1 MSDLVDLDL
10 LTGQAARLVEAARAA
25 GADAADAI
33 AVRSVNQVASVLKG
47 KVEKIEHAEN
57 DDFGLRVFVGDRNA
71 TISATLGSD
80 VEALA
85 ARAVAMARAASPDR
99 FAGLADPSRLAD
111 PAVLARE
118 LPNLDLLDETP
129 VSAAEL
135 AERGKA
141 IEAAAMAVDGVTNIA
156 GASAYWARGGVAL
169 VTSTGF
175 SGAYETS
182 SHGHSVAAIAGTGTG
197 MERDWDS
204 SSKNHL
210 ADVESADVVGTRAG
224 ERAVRR
230 LNPRKV
236 ETRTATVVY
245 DPRVATS
252 LIGAL
257 IGGISGA
264 SIARK
269 SSFLKDKLGAQL
281 FGSSIRITDD
291 PLRRRGPG
299 SRPCDGEGVYGEA
312 LDLVSGGVL
321 QTWLLDSATAR
332 ELGLETNGRAGRG
345 TGAPSPSSTNVLLHP
360 GSVTPQ
366 ELIASIGDG
375 LYVTDFIGHGANLVT
390 GDYSRG
396 AAGFWIENGE
406 IAYPV
411 AEITVAGNLLD
422 MFREMVPAN
431 DIEFRSAFTAPTVA
445 IGGLTIAGR

>member
-1 MSDLVDLDL
+1 MSDLVDLDQ
-10 LTGQAARLVEAARAA
+10 LTQQAARLVEAARAA
-25 GADAADAI
+25 GADAADAV

-57 DDFGLRVFVGDRNA
+57 DDFGLRVFVGNRNA
-71 TISATLGSD
+71 TISATLGAD

-85 ARAVAMARAASPDR
+85 ARAVAMARAAPADR
-99 FAGLADPSRLAD
+99 FAGLADPALLASSWPD
-111 PAVLARE
+111 
-118 LPNLDLLDETP
+118 LDLLDETP
-129 VSAAEL
+129 ATATDL
-135 AERGKA
+135 GERGKA

-156 GASAYWARGGVAL
+156 GASAYWARGGMAL
-169 VTSTGF
+169 VTSSGF
-175 SGAYETS
+175 SGAYES
-182 SHGHSVAAIAGTGTG
+182 SGHGHSVAAIAGSSTG

-204 SSKNHL
+204 SSKTHL
-210 ADVESADVVGTRAG
+210 ADVESAEVVGRRAG
-224 ERAVRR
+224 NRAVRR
-230 LNPRKV
+230 LNPRQV
-236 ETRTATVVY
+236 TTRTATVVY

-264 SIARK
+264 AIARR
-269 SSFLKDKLGAQL
+269 SSFLKDKLGTPL
-281 FGSSIRITDD
+281 FAPGIRITDD
-291 PLRRRGPG
+291 PHRRRGPG
-299 SRPCDGEGVYGEA
+299 SRPFDGEGVGGVP
-312 LDLVSGGVL
+312 LDLVADGVL

-332 ELGLETNGRAGRG
+332 ELDLATNGRAGRG

-360 GSVTPQ
+360 GAVSPQ
-366 ELIASIGDG
+366 ELIASVGTG

-411 AEITVAGNLLD
+411 AEITVAGNLLA
-422 MFREMVPAN
+422 MFRELVPAD
-431 DIEFRSAFTAPTVA
+431 DIEFRSAFTAPTLA

>member
-1 MSDLVDLDL
+1 MSDLVDLDQL
-10 LTGQAARLVEAARAA
+10 IGQAARLVEAARAA
-25 GADAADAI
+25 GADAADAV
-33 AVRSVNQVASVLKG
+33 AVRSVNQVASILKG

-85 ARAVAMARAASPDR
+85 ARAVAMARAAPPDR
-99 FAGLADPSRLAD
+99 FAGLADSSLLATTWPD
-111 PAVLARE
+111 M
-118 LPNLDLLDETP
+118 DLLDETP
-129 VSAAEL
+129 VSSTDL
-135 AERGKA
+135 AERGRA
-141 IEAAAMAVDGVTNIA
+141 IEAAALAVEGVTNTT
-156 GASAYWARGGVAL
+156 GASAYWARGGMAL
-169 VTSTGF
+169 VTSSGF
-175 SGAYETS
+175 SGAYES
-182 SHGHSVAAIAGTGTG
+182 SGHGHSVSAIAGTGTG

-204 SSKNHL
+204 SSKSHVGDL
-210 ADVESADVVGTRAG
+210 ESAEVVGRRAG

-230 LNPRKV
+230 LNPRKIA
-236 ETRTATVVY
+236 TQTATVVY

-257 IGGISGA
+257 VGAISGA
-264 SIARK
+264 SIARR
-269 SSFLKDKLGAQL
+269 SSFLKDRLGQQL
-281 FGSSIRITDD
+281 FGSKIRVTDD

-299 SRPCDGEGVYGEA
+299 SRPFDGEGVGAAPLE
-312 LDLVSGGVL
+312 LIENGVL

-332 ELGLETNGRAGRG
+332 ELGLQTNGRAGRG
-345 TGAPSPSSTNVLLHP
+345 TGSPSPSSTNVLLHP
-360 GSVTPQ
+360 GEQSPA
-366 ELIASIGDG
+366 ELMASIGTG
-375 LYVTDFIGHGANLVT
+375 LYVTDFIGHGANLIT

-406 IAYPV
+406 FAYPV

-422 MFREMVPAN
+422 MFRELVPAD

>member
-1 MSDLVDLDL
+1 MSDLVDLDQ

-25 GADAADAI
+25 GADAADAV

-80 VEALA
+80 VQALA
-85 ARAVAMARAASPDR
+85 ARAVAMARAAPPDR
-99 FAGLADPSRLAD
+99 FAGLADSSLLAKAWPD
-111 PAVLARE
+111 M
-118 LPNLDLLDETP
+118 DLLDETP
-129 VSAAEL
+129 VSAADL

-141 IEAAAMAVDGVTNIA
+141 VEAAAMAVDGVTNTT
-156 GASAYWARGGVAL
+156 GASAYWARGGMAL
-169 VTSTGF
+169 VTSSGF
-175 SGAYETS
+175 SGAYES
-182 SHGHSVAAIAGTGTG
+182 SGHGHSVAAIAGSGTG

-204 SSKNHL
+204 SSKTHL
-210 ADVESADVVGTRAG
+210 ADLESAETVGTRAG
-224 ERAVRR
+224 GRAVRR

-236 ETRTATVVY
+236 TTQTATVVY

-257 IGGISGA
+257 VGALSGT
-264 SIARK
+264 SIARR
-269 SSFLKDKLGAQL
+269 SSFLKDKLGQQL
-281 FGSSIRITDD
+281 FGSKIRITDN
-291 PLRRRGPG
+291 PLRRRGSG
-299 SRPCDGEGVYGEA
+299 SRPFDGEGVGATA
-312 LDLVSGGVL
+312 LDLIEEGVL
-321 QTWLLDSATAR
+321 KTWLLDSATAR

-360 GSVTPQ
+360 GEQSPAD
-366 ELIASIGDG
+366 LISAVGTG
-375 LYVTDFIGHGANLVT
+375 LYVTDFIGHGANLIT

-396 AAGFWIENGE
+396 ASGFWIENGE
-406 IAYPV
+406 LSYPV

-422 MFREMVPAN
+422 MFRELTPAD
-431 DIEFRSAFTAPTVA
+431 DIEFRSAFTSPTVA

>member
-1 MSDLVDLDL
+1 MSDLVDLEK

-25 GADAADAI
+25 GADAADAV

-57 DDFGLRVFVGDRNA
+57 DDFGLRVFVGNRNA
-71 TISATLGSD
+71 TISATLGAD

-85 ARAVAMARAASPDR
+85 ARAVAMARAAPADR
-99 FAGLADPSRLAD
+99 FAGLADPALLAASWPD
-111 PAVLARE
+111 
-118 LPNLDLLDETP
+118 LDLLDETP
-129 VSAAEL
+129 VTATDL
-135 AERGKA
+135 GERGKA

-156 GASAYWARGGVAL
+156 GASAYWARGGMAL
-169 VTSTGF
+169 VTSSGF
-175 SGAYETS
+175 SGAYES
-182 SHGHSVAAIAGTGTG
+182 SGHGHSVAAIAGSGTG

-204 SSKNHL
+204 SSKTHL
-210 ADVESADVVGTRAG
+210 ADVESAEVVGRRAG
-224 ERAVRR
+224 NRAVRR
-230 LNPRKV
+230 LNPRQV
-236 ETRTATVVY
+236 TTRTATVVY

-264 SIARK
+264 AIARK
-269 SSFLKDKLGAQL
+269 SSFLKDKLGTPL
-281 FGSSIRITDD
+281 FASGIRITDD
-291 PLRRRGPG
+291 PHRRRGPG
-299 SRPCDGEGVYGEA
+299 SRPFDGEGVGGA
-312 LDLVSGGVL
+312 PLDLVADGVL

-332 ELGLETNGRAGRG
+332 ELDLATNGRAGRG

-360 GSVTPQ
+360 GAVSPQ
-366 ELIASIGDG
+366 ELIASVGTG

-411 AEITVAGNLLD
+411 AEITVAGNLLA
-422 MFREMVPAN
+422 MFRELVPAD
-431 DIEFRSAFTAPTVA
+431 DIEFRSAFTAPTLA

>member
-1 MSDLVDLDL
+1 MSDLVDLDQ
-10 LTGQAARLVEAARAA
+10 LTQQAARLVEAARAA
-25 GADAADAI
+25 GADAADAV

-85 ARAVAMARAASPDR
+85 ARAVAMARAAPSDR
-99 FAGLADPSRLAD
+99 YAGLADSAL
-111 PAVLARE
+111 LTTAR
-118 LPNLDLLDETP
+118 PDLDLLDETP
-129 VSAAEL
+129 VSAADL
-135 AERGKA
+135 AERGKVV
-141 IEAAAMAVDGVTNIA
+141 EAAAMSVDGVSNTT
-156 GASAYWARGGVAL
+156 GASAYWARGGMAL
-169 VTSTGF
+169 VTSSGF
-175 SGAYETS
+175 SGAYES
-182 SHGHSVAAIAGTGTG
+182 SGHGHSVAAIAGSGTG

-204 SSKNHL
+204 SSKTHL
-210 ADVESADVVGTRAG
+210 ADLESAETVGARAG
-224 ERAVRR
+224 MRAVRR
-230 LNPRKV
+230 LNPRQV
-236 ETRTATVVY
+236 ATQSATVVY

-264 SIARK
+264 SIARR
-269 SSFLKDKLGAQL
+269 SSFLKDRLGQQL
-281 FGSSIRITDD
+281 FGPKIRITDD

-299 SRPCDGEGVYGEA
+299 SRPFDGEGVGAEP
-312 LDLVSGGVL
+312 LDLVKDGVL
-321 QTWLLDSATAR
+321 TTWLLDSATAR
-332 ELGLETNGRAGRG
+332 ELGLQTNGRAGRG

-360 GSVTPQ
+360 GKQSPA
-366 ELIASIGDG
+366 ELIAAVGTG
-375 LYVTDFIGHGANLVT
+375 LYVTDFIGHGANLIT

-411 AEITVAGNLLD
+411 AEITVAGNLID
-422 MFREMVPAN
+422 MFRELVPAD